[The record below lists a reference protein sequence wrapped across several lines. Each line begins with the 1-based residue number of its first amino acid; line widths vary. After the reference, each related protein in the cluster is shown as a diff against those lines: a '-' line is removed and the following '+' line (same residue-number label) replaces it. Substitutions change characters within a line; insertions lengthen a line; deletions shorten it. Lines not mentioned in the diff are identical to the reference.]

1 MTAQKIFNDM
11 IKIEEVKGS
20 ITLGLGSFQPD
31 ADNPEYRSL
40 NVSDELAKEFLAIV
54 NKLIASLSNKN
65 KKKDLTLCEYDAGYK
80 PESYEVEWVDFN
92 DVNYLSNL
100 LSDLPEPVG
109 IPLFNK
115 NEKEFFNH
123 LRFYVLIIQPEKGN
137 PIYFFRSYS
146 KKKEL
151 SYGSKIVAIMVGN
164 RFNTLEQPGFL
175 FDHKIDC
182 IACSNYVF
190 SFNKHNF
197 QTIFRFYEQ
206 LKETAQ
212 QSLDTIQSHIPISN
226 FFEFSTACMS
236 HLQKLAKLRNIAN
249 KPYLPNITMEDIKRT
264 ITRNK
269 LNVEIVKNENGEE
282 KIKFDPKDKWVILN
296 ILDDAYLE
304 SEMTHLN
311 YEVNSKKLLE

>member
-1 MTAQKIFNDM
+1 MTAQKIFDDL
-11 IKIEEVKGS
+11 IGIGEIKGS
-20 ITLGLGSFQPD
+20 LTLGLGSFQPE

-40 NVSDELAKEFLAIV
+40 NVSDGLAKEFLEIV
-54 NKLIASLSNKN
+54 NKLIAGLKD
-65 KKKDLTLCEYDAGYK
+65 KKKKKNLNLCEYDAGYK

-92 DVNYLSNL
+92 DVDYLSNL
-100 LSDLPEPVG
+100 LSDLPEPAG
-109 IPLFNK
+109 IPLFN
-115 NEKEFFNH
+115 EKEKKFFNH
-123 LRFYVLIIQPEKGN
+123 LRFYVIIIQPEKGN

-151 SYGSKIVAIMVGN
+151 SHGGKIVAIMLGN

-190 SFNKHNF
+190 SLSKHNF

-206 LKETAQ
+206 LRETAQ

-226 FFEFSTACMS
+226 FSEFSTVCMS

-249 KPYLPNITMEDIKRT
+249 KPYLSNITMEDIKRT
-264 ITRNK
+264 IARNK
-269 LNVEIVKNENGEE
+269 LNVEIVNENGEE
-282 KIKFDPKDKWVILN
+282 KIKFDLKDKWVILN

>member
-1 MTAQKIFNDM
+1 MTVQKIFKSLID
-11 IKIEEVKGS
+11 IEEVKGS
-20 ITLGLGSFQPD
+20 VTLGLGSFQPE

-40 NVSDELAKEFLAIV
+40 NVSDKLAKKFLAIV
-54 NKLIASLSNKN
+54 NKLIAGLREKN
-65 KKKDLTLCEYDAGYK
+65 KTKNLSLCEYDAGYK

-92 DVNYLSNL
+92 DVDYLSNL
-100 LSDLPEPVG
+100 LSDLPEPVD

-115 NEKEFFNH
+115 KEKEFLDH
-123 LRFYVLIIQPEKGN
+123 LRFYVIIIQPEKGD

-151 SYGSKIVAIMVGN
+151 SHGRKIVAILVGN

-175 FDHKIDC
+175 FDYKIDC

-197 QTIFRFYEQ
+197 QTIFRFYEK

-226 FFEFSTACMS
+226 FSEFSTVCMS

-264 ITRNK
+264 IARNK
-269 LNVEIVKNENGEE
+269 LNVEIVNENGED